1 MSRLIV
7 RKGSAVVLADF
18 QKEAGEYREP
28 VEGPCDFYL
37 CRTAQGR
44 IEAKSSG
51 GAVFLCIDF
60 ESKICEVDV
69 LNWSHVDVGTRKAR
83 LSTLDP
89 AGTTTTTT
97 KKRKKI
103 TPGVATATT
112 AVEPKMK
119 KMKIEEPT
127 PGVVPLE

>member
-69 LNWSHVDVGTRKAR
+69 LNWSHVDVGARKKA
-83 LSTLDP
+83 LDP
-89 AGTTTTTT
+89 EGTTTT

-103 TPGVATATT
+103 TPGVTTATAT

-119 KMKIEEPT
+119 KQKIEEPT